1 MEDASGNG
9 VKGEDKKPPEMSV
22 TVERLG
28 DVERKLEVEIP
39 WQEVKDRLDEAYREL
54 KTGVTLKGFR
64 KGKVPRRMLEQLFGK
79 HVVKEVAQRL
89 VQESI
94 AKAMIDSE
102 LTPVSEPQVE
112 DGGIED
118 GESFKYSAVVQ
129 VVPDC
134 DPQDYFGVEVKV
146 REAQVSDEAVELAL
160 SAKQRELTAFQS
172 IEGRVSQDGDVL
184 VVDVMGKIGDET
196 VDVERELVELGDPP
210 REPVPG
216 LATKL
221 TGLSPETDELELE
234 LDVPSDEEG
243 KPPRR
248 ARLLVTIHEMRQKIV
263 PELDDDFA
271 KDTGEAETLDE
282 LKELLRRKLL
292 EEDGERA
299 QREARDTLLDAVA
312 AKNDLPT
319 VPALVDRN
327 VDRRLELQ
335 KMLMGL
341 SPETTGLDEESLKE
355 HLRDDA
361 ADAVKKALLLS
372 AIAKKEKVEVQEADV
387 EKKLAEIASARG
399 QNVARVRSEY
409 EKEGMMASLR
419 ERILE
424 DKTLDLL
431 MSKANIITKEN
442 ESPGAEE
449 VAPPPPEANES
460 EQVAQNE
467 TRSET

>member
-9 VKGEDKKPPEMSV
+9 AKGEDKKTPEMSV
-22 TVERLG
+22 SVERLG
-28 DVERKLEVEIP
+28 DVERKLDVEIP
-39 WQEVKDRLDEAYREL
+39 WEEVKDRLDTAYKEL

-112 DGGIED
+112 DSGIED
-118 GESFKYSAVVQ
+118 GQSFKYSAVVQ
-129 VVPDC
+129 VVPDY

-146 REAQVSDEAVELAL
+146 REAQVSDEALEMAL
-160 SAKQRELTAFQS
+160 KTKQQELTAFQTV
-172 IEGRVSQDGDVL
+172 EGRDSQHGDVL
-184 VVDVMGKIGDET
+184 VVDVMGKIGDEP
-196 VDVERELVELGDPP
+196 VDVEKELVELGDPP

-216 LATKL
+216 LAAKL
-221 TGLSPETDELELE
+221 TGLAPDTDELELE
-234 LDVPSDEEG
+234 LDVPEEG
-243 KPPRR
+243 KPPKK

-263 PELDDDFA
+263 PALDDDFA
-271 KDTGEAETLDE
+271 KDTGEAETLE
-282 LKELLRRKLL
+282 GLKDLMRGKLL
-292 EEDGERA
+292 EEDQERV
-299 QREARDTLLDAVA
+299 QREARDQVLDVVA

-341 SPETTGLDEESLKE
+341 SPETAGLDEESLKE
-355 HLRDDA
+355 ALRGDA
-361 ADAVKKALLLS
+361 ADAVKKALLLG

-387 EKKLAEIASARG
+387 EKKLSQIASARN

-409 EKEGMMASLR
+409 EKEGMMVSLR

-442 ESPGAEE
+442 ESTEGEE
-449 VAPPPPEANES
+449 VAPPPPEASES
-460 EQVAQNE
+460 EHVSQNE
-467 TRSET
+467 TQSET